1 MASET
6 LEAPPD
12 FHDLLRAPNTA
23 VLSTVLP
30 DGSLQGSPVWYWFD
44 GVLVHVSTLAG
55 RQKYRNLRR
64 DPRLALTVF
73 DPAQPLRYIEI
84 RGTAEL
90 HDDPDSKM
98 RDRIAVKHGFPDG
111 MAFDPP
117 DAKRVIAGVRGDQLS
132 VRKASRRI
140 VMACAIAARAAWVR
154 LSMLRFMKSCVV
166 PS

>member
-12 FHDLLRAPNTA
+12 FRDLLRAPNTA

-44 GVLVHVSTLAG
+44 GVRVHVSTLAG

-90 HDDPDSKM
+90 HDDPDGEM

-111 MAFDPP
+111 TAFDPP
-117 DAKRVIAGVRGDQLS
+117 GAKRVIATIIPTRIRTS
-132 VRKASRRI
+132 SRD
-140 VMACAIAARAAWVR
+140 
-154 LSMLRFMKSCVV
+154 
-166 PS
+166 

>member
-90 HDDPDSKM
+90 HDDPDGEM

-111 MAFDPP
+111 TAFDPP
-117 DAKRVIAGVRGDQLS
+117 GAKRVIVTIIPTGIRTSSKD
-132 VRKASRRI
+132 
-140 VMACAIAARAAWVR
+140 
-154 LSMLRFMKSCVV
+154 
-166 PS
+166 